1 MKKFGASEFRT
12 IRAVIYLIFG
22 LSAGLPVLHYY
33 FFCEDYV
40 DISHWSMLSFGVY
53 YVIGAIIYAMRFPER
68 FFPGKF
74 DVWFHSHQIFH
85 VLIVIAAWIH
95 LNNIQEIAFLRILQQ
110 NKNAVTTEGIPKVLF
125 PWHEGRRDLW
135 RKESTGDNDKR
146 DTFSFMCLSTSS
158 GRKLNQRRR
167 SLEERRQD

>member
-1 MKKFGASEFRT
+1 
-12 IRAVIYLIFG
+12 
-22 LSAGLPVLHYY
+22 
-33 FFCEDYV
+33 
-40 DISHWSMLSFGVY
+40 
-53 YVIGAIIYAMRFPER
+53 
-68 FFPGKF
+68 
-74 DVWFHSHQIFH
+74 
-85 VLIVIAAWIH
+85 
-95 LNNIQEIAFLRILQQ
+95 
-110 NKNAVTTEGIPKVLF
+110 VTTEGIPKVLF